1 MVVSNVDRDPI
12 EELAEEFIRRRR
24 IGEKVSIAE
33 YAQNHPQWA
42 ERIHELFPAIL
53 WMEEWKPEAD
63 RPPSAASFELGTP
76 VHALKRLG
84 DYRIVRELGRGGMGV
99 VYEAEQESLGRRVAL
114 KVLPA
119 AALLSP
125 NRLRRFHREARAAAR
140 LHHTNIVPIFGVGEQ
155 DGLHYYVMQLIPG
168 QGLDRVLAAM
178 EPLPKDA
185 LTGQSIATTCCD
197 GSDAAAEPV
206 SAAEV
211 ARRLLAGR
219 FSPEVDVSAAPDA
232 EDSVRLS
239 RPFPL
244 AADAPYWQ
252 TVAHIGL
259 QTADALSYA
268 HQRGTLHRDIKPANL
283 LLDAKGM
290 VWVADFGLAKLAE
303 PEELTHSGDVVGTLR
318 YMAPEQF
325 EGRADARSDVYGLG
339 LSLYE
344 MLTLRPAFDGPHP
357 CHTGQDRKDPPRPR
371 RVNGAIPRD
380 LETVVLKAIAPDPD
394 HRYQTAGELADDLK
408 RFLEDRPVL
417 ARRTSPPVRLWRWC
431 RRNRAVA
438 ALTGTALALLA
449 AVAVVASIGYF
460 HVSRA
465 LDRVSEERSRAD
477 AARLQAEDERA
488 RTATE
493 HQRAEANLALA
504 TRAFEDLFGKIAA
517 EPFAPPDEEDDQW
530 AVENIVTGKDAALL
544 EGMLKFYDQFAQQN
558 RACVSLQRETARA
571 YRRVGNIQEH
581 LGQSEKAE
589 TAYRR
594 ALTAYQNLAEA
605 GLAAD
610 DSGTTMA
617 AIHND
622 LGNLLRSGDR
632 RAESRNAHQEALEIL
647 KGIPAERAQRPES
660 RFELARTYSFL
671 SSSLPARHLGRR
683 RGHGGTR
690 PAQQPPT
697 GRLLEA
703 EENNHRALDL
713 LKKLDEECPA
723 NPRYRLATARAE
735 RDRSMIATAIGR
747 KEDSDK
753 SRTEAIAIL
762 EKLVAELPNTPECR
776 YELAETYAMW
786 TADGPHGDANGQ
798 LRRAIELSSDLAT
811 RYPSVPKY
819 RASLARSRFRLAE
832 ALRSDGSLAEAES
845 QCRQAVD
852 LEKSLASEFANL
864 SGYRFQWV
872 WGLDRLAEIQSAA
885 KKPAAARESLQEAI
899 ATLKSLQD
907 SDARPSVRMTLALQ
921 YANLARVLR
930 QLGETTQAA
939 EAAANSAIR

>member
-12 EELAEEFIRRRR
+12 EQLAEEFIRRRR

-63 RPPSAASFELGTP
+63 RPPSAAGFELGTP

-185 LTGQSIATTCCD
+185 LTGESIATTSCD

-206 SAAEV
+206 SASEV

-219 FSPEVDVSAAPDA
+219 FAPQVDVSAAPDA
-232 EDSVRLS
+232 EETVRLP
-239 RPFPL
+239 RPFRL
-244 AADAPYWQ
+244 GADSPYWQ

-283 LLDAKGM
+283 LLDAKGT
-290 VWVADFGLAKLAE
+290 VWVADFGLAKPAE

-357 CHTGQDRKDPPRPR
+357 SHTGQDRKEPPRPR
-371 RVNGAIPRD
+371 RVNRAIPRD

-417 ARRTSPPVRLWRWC
+417 ARRTLPPVRLWRWC

-465 LDRVSEERSRAD
+465 GPGLGGAIPGRCGTTTGGGRTHSNRRGAP
-477 AARLQAEDERA
+477 ARRGQPRPGHSGIRGSLR
-488 RTATE
+488 
-493 HQRAEANLALA
+493 
-504 TRAFEDLFGKIAA
+504 K
-517 EPFAPPDEEDDQW
+517 
-530 AVENIVTGKDAALL
+530 
-544 EGMLKFYDQFAQQN
+544 N
-558 RACVSLQRETARA
+558 R
-571 YRRVGNIQEH
+571 
-581 LGQSEKAE
+581 
-589 TAYRR
+589 RR
-594 ALTAYQNLAEA
+594 AVC
-605 GLAAD
+605 
-610 DSGTTMA
+610 
-617 AIHND
+617 
-622 LGNLLRSGDR
+622 
-632 RAESRNAHQEALEIL
+632 
-647 KGIPAERAQRPES
+647 PA
-660 RFELARTYSFL
+660 
-671 SSSLPARHLGRR
+671 RR
-683 RGHGGTR
+683 RGR
-690 PAQQPPT
+690 PVGRGEHRDGQGCGLVGKHAQVLRSVRPEKRGVRFSARARPP
-697 GRLLEA
+697 GPIA
-703 EENNHRALDL
+703 GWAIS
-713 LKKLDEECPA
+713 KSASA
-723 NPRYRLATARAE
+723 NPKKRRPP
-735 RDRSMIATAIGR
+735 IAA
-747 KEDSDK
+747 
-753 SRTEAIAIL
+753 
-762 EKLVAELPNTPECR
+762 P
-776 YELAETYAMW
+776 
-786 TADGPHGDANGQ
+786 
-798 LRRAIELSSDLAT
+798 
-811 RYPSVPKY
+811 
-819 RASLARSRFRLAE
+819 
-832 ALRSDGSLAEAES
+832 
-845 QCRQAVD
+845 
-852 LEKSLASEFANL
+852 
-864 SGYRFQWV
+864 
-872 WGLDRLAEIQSAA
+872 
-885 KKPAAARESLQEAI
+885 
-899 ATLKSLQD
+899 
-907 SDARPSVRMTLALQ
+907 
-921 YANLARVLR
+921 
-930 QLGETTQAA
+930 
-939 EAAANSAIR
+939 